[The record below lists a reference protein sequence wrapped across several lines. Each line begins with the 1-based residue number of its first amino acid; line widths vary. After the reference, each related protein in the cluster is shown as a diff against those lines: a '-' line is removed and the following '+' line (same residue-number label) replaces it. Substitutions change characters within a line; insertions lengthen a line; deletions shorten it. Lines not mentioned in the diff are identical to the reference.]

1 MVIWLIG
8 LSGSGKTTLGRELAA
23 QLRLH
28 APNTVFLDGDEVRE
42 VFGLDRGDQ
51 PYTLEGRRLN
61 AERLTALCRMLDRQG
76 LHVVCCVL
84 SIFPEM
90 RVRNRDVFSSYFEV
104 FLDAPLDV
112 LQARDVKGLYAAARA
127 GRMPNVVGL
136 DIPFPRPAS
145 ADLVIDTSGAPDGL
159 ADIAADVLRKAGLA
173 R

>member
-1 MVIWLIG
+1 MVIWLVG

-23 QLRLH
+23 QLRRH
-28 APNTVFLDGDEVRE
+28 SPNAVFLDGDEVRE
-42 VFGLDRGDQ
+42 VFGLDQGDQ

-90 RVRNRDVFSSYFEV
+90 RARNRDIFSSYFEV

-112 LQARDVKGLYAAARA
+112 LQIRDVKGLYAAARE

-136 DIPFPRPAS
+136 DIPFTRPES
-145 ADLVIDTSGAPDGL
+145 ADLVLDTSSPLGGL
-159 ADIAADVLRKAGLA
+159 VEVAADVLQKAGLT

>member
-1 MVIWLIG
+1 MIIWLIG

-23 QLRLH
+23 QLRRS

-61 AERLTALCRMLDRQG
+61 AERLTALCGMLDRQG

-90 RVRNRDVFSSYFEV
+90 RAQNRDIFSSYFEV

-112 LQARDVKGLYAAARA
+112 LQARDVKGLYAAARES
-127 GRMPNVVGL
+127 RMPNVVGL
-136 DIPFPRPAS
+136 DIPFPRPEL
-145 ADLVIDTSGAPDGL
+145 ADLVIDTSGTADGL
-159 ADIAADVLRKAGLA
+159 GEIAAGVLRKAGLA
-173 R
+173 Q